1 MRFFNPK
8 IDYAFK
14 KIFGSESSQEILIS
28 FLNAILSLSG
38 DNLIIEVVI
47 IDPYQAPKVQ
57 GLKNT
62 FLDVKVRDRSGR
74 FYIVEMQVLNVE
86 GFEKRVL
93 YNTCKAYVNQLGKGD
108 AYRLLTD
115 VIAITITDFV
125 MFPELAQVVSQFC
138 LCARENPAIYYQD
151 LELVFAELPK
161 FVLTEAELTTPLDR
175 WFYFLKTAKNLT
187 AIPQSLAIEPAIIQ
201 ALELANRAGW
211 SEEELDDVEKR
222 EMWLEDQRYLQKR
235 LQTAEQRGIEKGL
248 KEGLEQ
254 GRKGKAELL
263 VRLLQRRFSTVP
275 DALVMRFGAADA
287 TQLDDWTERF
297 VEANT
302 LIDIFEA

>member
-1 MRFFNPK
+1 MRFLNPK
-8 IDYAFK
+8 TDYAFK
-14 KIFGSESSQEILIS
+14 KIFGSESSHEILIS
-28 FLNAILSLSG
+28 FLNAILNLSG
-38 DNLIIEVVI
+38 DEVIIEVVI
-47 IDPYQAPKVQ
+47 SDPYQASKTL
-57 GLKNT
+57 GMKDT
-62 FLDVKVRDRSGR
+62 FLDVKVKDQRGR

-93 YNTCKAYVNQLGKGD
+93 YNTCKAYVNQLNKGD
-108 AYRLLTD
+108 AYRLLTG
-115 VIAITITDFV
+115 VVAITITDFV
-125 MFPELAQVVSQFC
+125 MFPHLQEVVTWFELCS
-138 LCARENPAIYYQD
+138 RENREFHYQD
-151 LELVFAELPK
+151 LALVFAELPK
-161 FVLTEAELTTPLDR
+161 FNLTEAQLNTPLDR
-175 WFYFLKTAKNLT
+175 WLYFMKTART
-187 AIPQSLAIEPAIIQ
+187 FTEVPQALATEPAIMH
-201 ALELANRAGW
+201 ALELANRASW

-275 DALVMRFGAADA
+275 DALVMRIGAADA